1 MSSLHNHFCLAYDYA
16 HVSFTPFAAKCV
28 CVCVYREKWSAFVIP
43 EKSENFG
50 KITNSCKQELSQ
62 NLE

>member
-1 MSSLHNHFCLAYDYA
+1 MIMPMSVLLLLQQN
-16 HVSFTPFAAKCV
+16 V